1 MIGGPS
7 PLMPRDDRTRAYLA
21 GRRLKGETRLTQ
33 RQQLTALFGAVGFFV
48 AVLVLIFVGV

>member
-7 PLMPRDDRTRAYLA
+7 PFNPRDDKIRAYLA

-33 RQQLTALFGAVGFFV
+33 RQQLTALFGALGFFV
-48 AVLVLIFVGV
+48 VILVLIFAGV